1 MKCGQTRHP
10 PSKPPTLSASLSLS
24 SRLTGCPCFIQPATV
39 CRPQG
44 NERRRGRPVSRSQDG
59 ADAGRAWRGAPGR
72 LGAGC
77 WAPPTWVLFAWPPP
91 PPGCFTWDS
100 DPRLAQALPSSEH
113 LPQAHPRH
121 RGPWTP
127 DLPVSALMP
136 LPPGSLPRL
145 SRAPWRALLPRAFS
159 HIAAV
164 ITVTQLP
171 PAWMPVCCLPPP
183 ASPPRGR
190 DCDSVQW
197 PLLNGRKKVNVQ
209 QTCPA
214 HP

>member
-1 MKCGQTRHP
+1 MCKCRPVKCGQTRHP

-145 SRAPWRALLPRAFS
+145 SRAPWRALLPRPSLTLQLSLLSLSCHPRGCLCVVCLLQHPPPGARTVTAFS
-159 HIAAV
+159 GH
-164 ITVTQLP
+164 
-171 PAWMPVCCLPPP
+171 C
-183 ASPPRGR
+183 
-190 DCDSVQW
+190 
-197 PLLNGRKKVNVQ
+197 
-209 QTCPA
+209 
-214 HP
+214 

>member
-1 MKCGQTRHP
+1 MKCGQTRHS

-59 ADAGRAWRGAPGR
+59 ADAGRAWRGAPGGR
-72 LGAGC
+72 LLGTPHLGAVCMASTPTGVFHLGLGPQAGPSFAQQR
-77 WAPPTWVLFAWPPP
+77 APAAGSSQASWPLDTRPS
-91 PPGCFTWDS
+91 GLCFN
-100 DPRLAQALPSSEH
+100 APSSRKS
-113 LPQAHPRH
+113 PQTKPGTLASPAPEGLLSHCSCHYCHSVATRV
-121 RGPWTP
+121 
-127 DLPVSALMP
+127 DACVLSA
-136 LPPGSLPRL
+136 S
-145 SRAPWRALLPRAFS
+145 SS
-159 HIAAV
+159 I
-164 ITVTQLP
+164 
-171 PAWMPVCCLPPP
+171 
-183 ASPPRGR
+183 PPRGT

>member
-1 MKCGQTRHP
+1 MCKCRPVKCGQTRHS

-59 ADAGRAWRGAPGR
+59 ADAGRAWRGAPGGR
-72 LGAGC
+72 LLGTPHLGAVCMASTPTGVFHLGLGPQAGPSFAQQR
-77 WAPPTWVLFAWPPP
+77 APAAGSSQASWPLDTRPS
-91 PPGCFTWDS
+91 GLCFN
-100 DPRLAQALPSSEH
+100 APSSRKS
-113 LPQAHPRH
+113 PQ
-121 RGPWTP
+121 TK
-127 DLPVSALMP
+127 
-136 LPPGSLPRL
+136 PGTLASP
-145 SRAPWRALLPRAFS
+145 APEAFS

-183 ASPPRGR
+183 ASPPGARTVTAFSGH
-190 DCDSVQW
+190 C
-197 PLLNGRKKVNVQ
+197 
-209 QTCPA
+209 
-214 HP
+214 